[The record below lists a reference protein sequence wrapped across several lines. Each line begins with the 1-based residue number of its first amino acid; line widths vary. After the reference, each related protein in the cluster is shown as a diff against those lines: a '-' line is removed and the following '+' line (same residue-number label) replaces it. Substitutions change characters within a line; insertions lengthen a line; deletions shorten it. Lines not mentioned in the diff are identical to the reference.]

1 MLVGLIYLLNYL
13 DVLLYFVLALGLVLL
28 LLVITRIASPR
39 NFDFEKLSVYE
50 CGFETFI
57 TTRIK
62 FNISFISLAILYL
75 IFDIELVLLIPWVLC
90 HSALPFFTF
99 IIICFFM
106 FLILLGFIYEWLAG
120 SLDWGD
126 QI

>member
-1 MLVGLIYLLNYL
+1 MLVGLIYLINYL
-13 DVLLYFVLALGLVLL
+13 DLIIYFVLALGLIMLL
-28 LLVITRIASPR
+28 ILITRLVSPR
-39 NFDFEKLSVYE
+39 NFDFEKLSAYE

-90 HSALPFFTF
+90 HNSLPFFSF
-99 IIICFFM
+99 IVICFFM
-106 FLILLGFIYEWLAG
+106 FLILFGFMYEWLSG
-120 SLDWGD
+120 SLDWEL
-126 QI
+126 